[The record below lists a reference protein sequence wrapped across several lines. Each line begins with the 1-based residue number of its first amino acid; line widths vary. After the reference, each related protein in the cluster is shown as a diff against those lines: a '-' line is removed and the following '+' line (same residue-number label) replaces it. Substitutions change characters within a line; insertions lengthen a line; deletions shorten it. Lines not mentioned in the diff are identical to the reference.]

1 MPQFGRR
8 LVAAVRSLPGVTS
21 AAVSRCGLVAG
32 CSSAG
37 GYAIDGAGAG
47 ITLQENWVS
56 ADYFATAG
64 LRILGGR
71 SFDERDTERSPRVA
85 IVNESAQRYFR
96 ERRALGQRLGSSQP
110 DTEVVGVVRD
120 ARTQSLHDVPVPM
133 VYFPLDQ
140 QNANAQT
147 ALTNMDIRVAGDAAS
162 AAPAIRAVIKRAEPD
177 LLLDDVAPMSK
188 RLERD
193 LNRERLVAWLAFSFG
208 LLALLLASIGL
219 YGVLSY
225 NVARRTQEIGVR
237 MALGARRIVV
247 MRSVLGQSGRLTVMG
262 LAIGLLG
269 AAAGSR
275 SLSGLL
281 YGVTP
286 LDPMV
291 LVLVAAV
298 FIAVTTV
305 AAYLPARRATR
316 VDPLIALRSE

>member
-1 MPQFGRR
+1 
-8 LVAAVRSLPGVTS
+8 
-21 AAVSRCGLVAG
+21 VAG

-47 ITLQENWVS
+47 ITLHENWVS
-56 ADYFATAG
+56 PDYFATAG
-64 LRILGGR
+64 LRILSGR
-71 SFDERDTERSPRVA
+71 PFDEHDGERGPRVA

-96 ERRALGQRLGSSQP
+96 GARALGQRLGSSQL

-120 ARTQSLHDVPVPM
+120 ARTQTLHDAPVPM

-140 QNANAQT
+140 MNGQFQT

-162 AAPAIRAVIKRAEPD
+162 AAPALRAAIRRAEPD
-177 LLLDDVAPMSK
+177 LLLDDVAPMSA
-188 RLERD
+188 RLARD
-193 LNRERLVAWLAFSFG
+193 LSRERLVAWLAFSFG
-208 LLALLLASIGL
+208 ALALLLASIGL
-219 YGVLSY
+219 YGILSY

-237 MALGARRIVV
+237 MALGARRSVV
-247 MRSVLGQSGRLTVMG
+247 MRSILGQSGRLTVMG

-275 SLSGLL
+275 YLSGLL

-291 LVLVAAV
+291 LALVAAV
-298 FIAVTTV
+298 FIVVTTLASYV
-305 AAYLPARRATR
+305 PARRATR